1 MRLTR
6 KLLIPTL
13 IVLMAVFSGLVM
25 VNYLRSIRDL
35 ETSETDKLETLYN
48 VFNSQVE
55 SQKNLAVALATQ
67 VSGDPLVREAFAR
80 RDRTTLVDETLGSY
94 LALRSQFDVSQ
105 MQFHEPPATSF
116 VRLHQLDKFGDD
128 LTSFRATVV
137 EANNKHRA
145 VAGIEIGRGG
155 LGVRGVVPVS
165 YNAEY
170 IGTVEYG
177 LDIGQDFLQLM
188 KERYQAD
195 WTLLLSRGPAE
206 VATFQGVMGEAV
218 GPTDDLLLQAT
229 TLQTPIFGS
238 AEAYQR
244 ALAGNLVVE
253 HINAGGKEYAILS
266 APVYDYSHQVI
277 GVVDILLDHSGIQQL
292 LSQRVMVTLAVLVVS
307 LLLSSI
313 LIGWLIT
320 RTLRPVGALTT
331 AANAIAAGDLER
343 IVHTSSKDEI
353 GDLASA
359 FNSMTGQL
367 RSMIGTLE
375 QRVAERTRALETSAE
390 VSRQLSTILDPQELV
405 KAVVENV
412 QQAFGYYHAQ
422 IYFYDQA
429 KEYLVMA
436 GGTGEAG
443 QRMLASGHKI
453 ARGRGLV
460 GRAAESNEPVLVT
473 DTAAEP
479 YWLPNPLL
487 PDTRSE
493 AAVPIKIGENVL
505 GVLDVQQNMV
515 DGLSMQDV
523 ALLASIANQVAVAVQ
538 NAHLYTQTQRQAER
552 EVRLNLIGQKIQQTL
567 TIEDTLQVVLR
578 ELSQALSVP
587 RASIQL
593 GNLRSNGGNAKD
605 HQDLN

>member
-13 IVLMAVFSGLVM
+13 IVLLVVFISLVVINYIRS
-25 VNYLRSIRDL
+25 VNDL
-35 ETSETDKLETLYN
+35 ETSEADKLRTLYE

-55 SQKNLAVALATQ
+55 GQKNLAVALATQ
-67 VSGDPLVREAFAR
+67 VSGDPLVREAFAN

-116 VRLHQLDKFGDD
+116 VRLHQLDKYGDD
-128 LTSFRATVV
+128 LTAFRATVV
-137 EANNKHRA
+137 EANKKHRA

-170 IGTVEYG
+170 IGTVEFG
-177 LDIGQDFLQLM
+177 LEIGQDFLRIL
-188 KERYQAD
+188 KERYQSD
-195 WTLLLSRGPAE
+195 WTLLLSKGPAE
-206 VATFQGVMGEAV
+206 VATFTGAMGGTD

-229 TLQTPIFGS
+229 TLQTPVFGS
-238 AEAYQR
+238 AESYR
-244 ALAGNLVVE
+244 KALAGDLVIE
-253 HINAGGKEYAILS
+253 HLNVNGKEYAILS

-277 GVVDILLDHSGIQQL
+277 GVVDILSDHSAILQL
-292 LSQRVMVTLAVLVVS
+292 LTQRVMITLGILLVS
-307 LLLSSI
+307 LLVSAL

-320 RTLRPVGALTT
+320 YTLRPVGVLTKT
-331 AANAIAAGDLER
+331 AHAIAAGDFDQVVR
-343 IVHTSSKDEI
+343 ATSKDEI
-353 GDLASA
+353 GDLAVA

-367 RSMIGTLE
+367 RNMIGTLE

-412 QQAFGYYHAQ
+412 QQAFGYYHAH
-422 IYFYDQA
+422 IYFFDQNN
-429 KEYLVMA
+429 EYLVMA
-436 GGTGEAG
+436 GGTGEVS
-443 QRMLASGHKI
+443 QVLLAKGHKI
-453 ARGRGLV
+453 ASGRGLV
-460 GRAAESNEPVLVT
+460 GRAAENKEPVLVT
-473 DTAAEP
+473 DTAADP
-479 YWLPNPLL
+479 DWLPNPLL

-493 AAVPIKIGENVL
+493 AAVPIQIGENVL
-505 GVLDVQQNMV
+505 GVLDVQQNIV

-523 ALLASIANQVAVAVQ
+523 VLLTSIANQVAVAVQ
-538 NAHLYTQTQRQAER
+538 NARLYTQTQQQAER
-552 EVRLNLIGQKIQQTL
+552 EARLNLIGQKIQQTS

-578 ELSQALSVP
+578 ELGQALNAS
-587 RASIQL
+587 RASVQL
-593 GNLRSNGGNAKD
+593 GSLRPKGWQARD
-605 HQDLN
+605 HKDLN